1 MHLIDSD
8 VLINFLKGDPDAVDT
23 IKRIGSHPLYISVI
37 SVGEI
42 WEGLLETKNKK
53 KLASFNELL
62 KTLTLV
68 NIDLT
73 VIKKFASIRK
83 LLRKK
88 GILIDN
94 LDLLIASTC
103 LAQDLRLVTKNTS
116 HFTRIPDLKINT

>member
-1 MHLIDSD
+1 MYLIDSD

-23 IKRIGSHPLYISVI
+23 IKRIGSHLLYISVI

-62 KTLTLV
+62 KTLTVV
-68 NIDLT
+68 NIDLM
-73 VIKKFASIRK
+73 VIEKFASVRK

-88 GILIDN
+88 GMLIDN

-103 LAQDLRLVTKNTS
+103 LAYNLSLVTKNTR
-116 HFTRIPDLKINT
+116 HVKRIPDLKMNA